1 MPRHADP
8 PPAGPGPGPAGVRIV
23 RKPGR
28 RVHAVGLA
36 AVALAL
42 LAAALA
48 VLAWWPRGDALQRP
62 SSSEPATADERARQ
76 AIAVAGGVMVGAG
89 SSPDATPGSG
99 ARATGERL
107 PATDANDLASYFKP
121 GDPEPS
127 GREVIEALHDAGVH
141 TGIGAFNPPG
151 TSPPLAGLAVP
162 PTFVLPPGYVRHHQV
177 TDEGV
182 PLEPILMF
190 APDFVLRDA
199 QGRPRPMPA
208 DRVVPPSMAPPGLPL
223 RRIRVPPTP

>member
-48 VLAWWPRGDALQRP
+48 VLASWPRGAAPHGP
-62 SSSEPATADERARQ
+62 STEPAIADAGARQ
-76 AIAVAGGVMVGAG
+76 AMAAEGGDTKAPAPSAATRSGPGMQG
-89 SSPDATPGSG
+89 SD
-99 ARATGERL
+99 ERL

-127 GREVIEALHDAGVH
+127 GREVIKALHDAGVH